1 MNCGLETL
9 KIISKKNFFKK
20 LGTKTKSFT
29 DNLNKIATDN
39 KYDFH
44 ADSEGGMFGLYFT
57 KKKPK
62 NIEDIKKSNLDE
74 FNRFFTHMIN
84 NGVFFAPSAYEAGF
98 MSESHTN
105 KDLEK
110 IYRLFKSFIK
120 LAI

>member
-1 MNCGLETL
+1 
-9 KIISKKNFFKK
+9 
-20 LGTKTKSFT
+20 
-29 DNLNKIATDN
+29 
-39 KYDFH
+39 
-44 ADSEGGMFGLYFT
+44 MFGLYFT
-57 KKKPK
+57 NKKPK
-62 NIEDIKKSNLDE
+62 NIEDIKKSNLGE

>member
-1 MNCGLETL
+1 
-9 KIISKKNFFKK
+9 
-20 LGTKTKSFT
+20 
-29 DNLNKIATDN
+29 
-39 KYDFH
+39 
-44 ADSEGGMFGLYFT
+44 MFGLYFT
-57 KKKPK
+57 NKKPK

-110 IYRLFKSFIK
+110 IYRLFKIFIK